1 MTFDNSRSIPFAS
14 YRPESVWNCFGLNIR
29 VYSSVKHRL
38 SVLCFDNIRIDVDDG
53 FMRFMSSEIKIC
65 FFQAVILVVYR
76 NFLKEFFCIWNC
88 RWHPAFLHITG
99 LKLLCERKGL
109 LLWKPSSNYEMTG
122 TFGKKVQLRANL
134 QIFCCIRASIN
145 FAQGADHK
153 KQIMS

>member
-1 MTFDNSRSIPFAS
+1 MWFQARKT
-14 YRPESVWNCFGLNIR
+14 RPESVWNYFGWNIR

-38 SVLCFDNIRIDVDDG
+38 SVLCFGNIRIDVDDG

-65 FFQAVILVVYR
+65 FFQAVILVVSR

-88 RWHPAFLHITG
+88 RWHPAFLHIKG

-109 LLWKPSSNYEMTG
+109 FLWKPPSTCEMTG
-122 TFGKKVQLRANL
+122 SFGKKVQLRANL
-134 QIFCCIRASIN
+134 QRFCCIRASTN

-153 KQIMS
+153 KQMTS